1 MVKIGWLHD
10 QLGVVGGA
18 EISGQYLTAPHN
30 LPEGVQVCACPNTK
44 RPPLDIDAYVLQNT
58 ITYQG
63 EHWIGELEGKPLIK
77 HFRDPWHPGDIIFRR
92 WVLDNADLLIFN
104 SEMARRNFPWPIR
117 SEAKVTFVPPPVDI
131 EMFASKAL
139 PAEEREGNVFVGR
152 VDFAKGAH
160 LAIDWALMHNEPL
173 DLYGEVNPQF
183 KELVFGVPESIRF
196 YSQQPYDAM
205 PGIYGRAKRF
215 VFLPGAEESYSR
227 TTVEAW
233 AAGCELVIDRRKI
246 GAMEWLERGPE
257 LFNKDVAIRQWWK
270 VVLDVLD
277 RG

>member
-10 QLGVVGGA
+10 QLDVIGGA
-18 EISGQYLTAPHN
+18 EISGSYLTAPHN
-30 LPEGVQVCACPNTK
+30 LPDGVQVYRCQNDR
-44 RPPLDIDAYVLQNT
+44 RPPNDIDAYVLQNT
-58 ITYQG
+58 ISYSG
-63 EHWIGELEGKPLIK
+63 KHWIEELEGKPLIK

-104 SEMARRNFPWPIR
+104 SEMAHRNLPWPIR
-117 SEAKVTFVPPPVDI
+117 SEAKIAFVPPPVDLDW
-131 EMFASKAL
+131 FARRAL
-139 PAEEREGNVFVGR
+139 PADQRDGNVFVGR

-160 LAIDWALMHNEPL
+160 RAIDWALMHDEPL

-183 KELVFGVPESIRF
+183 RELVSGVPESICF
-196 YSQQPYDAM
+196 KVQVPYDAM
-205 PGIYGRAKRF
+205 PMVFGKAKRF

-233 AAGCELVIDRRKI
+233 AAGCELVIDRKKI
-246 GAMEWLERGPE
+246 GAMEWLERGSH
-257 LFNKDVAIRQWWK
+257 LFNEKAAIKQWWN
-270 VVLDVLD
+270 VVLDVLG